1 MTARP
6 SWREVGGLAAA
17 VLAVVSL
24 FLPWTVLTAD
34 DPAVRSALAEL
45 PGDDVTRSVWRA
57 TFFGWFPPL
66 LVAAVGVTVAAI
78 GRNNAAR
85 TGGLPQLWLI
95 GAGLALLFTVLGWLF
110 ADWQF
115 GSEERAVLEAGG
127 VAVDAGIGRYLG
139 GIAAVASLVF
149 AALDTRAL
157 HTETRRRRPDHR
169 NRPTR

>member
-1 MTARP
+1 MARP
-6 SWREVGGLAAA
+6 SWREFGGLAAA

-45 PGDDVTRSVWRA
+45 PADDVTRSVWRA

-66 LVAAVGVTVAAI
+66 LVTAVGVTVAAV
-78 GRNNAAR
+78 GRINAAR

-95 GAGLALLFTVLGWLF
+95 AAGLALLFTVLGWLL

-127 VAVDAGIGRYLG
+127 VAVEAGIGRYLG
-139 GIAAVASLVF
+139 ALAVVASVVL
-149 AALDTRAL
+149 AALDIRTL
-157 HTETRRRRPDHR
+157 HTETRRG
-169 NRPTR
+169 RPTR

>member
-6 SWREVGGLAAA
+6 SWREIGGLAAA

-24 FLPWTVLTAD
+24 LLPWTVLSAD

-45 PGDDVTRSVWRA
+45 PAEDVTRSVWRA

-66 LVAAVGVTVAAI
+66 LVAALGATVAAV
-78 GRNNAAR
+78 GRINTAR
-85 TGGLPQLWLI
+85 MGGLPQLWLI
-95 GAGLALLFTVLGWLF
+95 GACLALLAAVLGWLL

-127 VAVDAGIGRYLG
+127 VTVEAGIGRYLG
-139 GIAAVASLVF
+139 ALAAVASVVF

-157 HTETRRRRPDHR
+157 HTETRR
-169 NRPTR
+169 NR

>member
-1 MTARP
+1 MFARP

-24 FLPWTVLTAD
+24 LLPWTVLSSE

-45 PGDDVTRSVWRA
+45 PADDVTRSVWRA
-57 TFFGWFPPL
+57 TFLGWFPPL
-66 LVAAVGVTVAAI
+66 LIVALGVTVAAA
-78 GRNNAAR
+78 GRIRAAR

-95 GAGLALLFTVLGWLF
+95 GACLALLCAVLGWLF

-127 VAVDAGIGRYLG
+127 VTVDAAIGRYLG
-139 GIAAVASLVF
+139 MLAVVASAVF
-149 AALDTRAL
+149 AAIDTRAL
-157 HTETRRRRPDHR
+157 HGETRRSRPAR
-169 NRPTR
+169 

>member
-6 SWREVGGLAAA
+6 SWREFGGLAAA

-24 FLPWTVLTAD
+24 LLPWTVLSAD

-45 PGDDVTRSVWRA
+45 PAGDVTRSVWRA

-78 GRNNAAR
+78 GRKNVAR

-95 GAGLALLFTVLGWLF
+95 GACLALLCTVLGWLL

-115 GSEERAVLEAGG
+115 GAEERAVLEAGG
-127 VAVDAGIGRYLG
+127 VAVEAGIGRYLG
-139 GIAAVASLVF
+139 ALAAVASTAF

-157 HTETRRRRPDHR
+157 HTETRRSR
-169 NRPTR
+169 